1 MTGTRISVT
10 SETGKGTKKPNVVVV
25 ICDQLRSFSIGCYG
39 DMFARTPNID
49 GFAHSGFR
57 FECGLTNSPVCTP
70 ARSTLL
76 SGQHARTC
84 VGSRTNEM
92 ENNGTILGR
101 DDRRKFPGTT
111 LAEEFKRRGYRTA
124 QIGKWH
130 VDTKPSR
137 LGFDES
143 LVVRRVYTKG
153 DFIRNEGQLYGV
165 PGFTP
170 DHEVAEAKRFIRDN
184 KSRPFFLYY
193 NILSP
198 HMPLLD
204 VPYRYSRMY
213 DPRQVPLRENV
224 SKNGKLPADELWFQ
238 IYMWETWHNKQFPP
252 VTAQATPDFTI
263 RDLTALY
270 YGSVSWADAQFG
282 ELMKS
287 LRENGLEEDTIVV
300 FTSDHGDMLGSHHK
314 WNKDRVFEEA
324 IRVPMIYRWPGHIK
338 RGVSGNQLTSLM
350 DVMPTLLD
358 LCGGNVPHSVQGRSM
373 ARFLVGTNTEECL
386 EDNFA
391 FIESPFAELAIR
403 TPTHL
408 YAVTMT
414 ENDSGIENGRYLF
427 YDLRTDPYQKRN
439 LIKTNEQIELA
450 EELRSRLGGWDKET
464 PRLGSMRYT
473 PWGGRPDGW
482 DA

>member
-1 MTGTRISVT
+1 
-10 SETGKGTKKPNVVVV
+10 
-25 ICDQLRSFSIGCYG
+25 
-39 DMFARTPNID
+39 
-49 GFAHSGFR
+49 
-57 FECGLTNSPVCTP
+57 
-70 ARSTLL
+70 
-76 SGQHARTC
+76 
-84 VGSRTNEM
+84 
-92 ENNGTILGR
+92 
-101 DDRRKFPGTT
+101 
-111 LAEEFKRRGYRTA
+111 
-124 QIGKWH
+124 
-130 VDTKPSR
+130 
-137 LGFDES
+137 
-143 LVVRRVYTKG
+143 
-153 DFIRNEGQLYGV
+153 
-165 PGFTP
+165 
-170 DHEVAEAKRFIRDN
+170 
-184 KSRPFFLYY
+184 
-193 NILSP
+193 
-198 HMPLLD
+198 
-204 VPYRYSRMY
+204 
-213 DPRQVPLRENV
+213 
-224 SKNGKLPADELWFQ
+224 
-238 IYMWETWHNKQFPP
+238 
-252 VTAQATPDFTI
+252 
-263 RDLTALY
+263 
-270 YGSVSWADAQFG
+270 
-282 ELMKS
+282 
-287 LRENGLEEDTIVV
+287 
-300 FTSDHGDMLGSHHK
+300 
-314 WNKDRVFEEA
+314 
-324 IRVPMIYRWPGHIK
+324 VPMIYRWPGHIK